1 MNEEWFTATSRGYVF
16 YADLYSPVLFCLSVK
31 ANILVDQT
39 GNARLADFGLL
50 AVISD
55 AANLSPSSSYAH
67 GGTARWMSPERI
79 SPQDFGLKTSRPS
92 KSSDCYSLG
101 MVIYETISG
110 NLPFHEDRGLTIFVK
125 VLRGE
130 RPRRED
136 GFANSLWDM
145 LEWCWMARP
154 SDRPNVEDVLQ
165 CLETCSNRT
174 AEGME
179 RDLGLEG
186 RVFPPGQPRDYSSPD
201 DDDNPAGQF
210 SGLGFDKNNFP
221 SPLPHEQNTLP
232 APSPFPLLALSDVV
246 PLLGAENLHPGT
258 PLENTQRVTSD
269 PQPYNIPETLAP
281 RRMLPTVQLKVDNR
295 GESMFLSIFV
305 PLHLHPTHP
314 FLPFVS
320 QPQIQRGAQKQNST
334 IPPRLT
340 LVSII
345 HDRLRSATITPNRPP
360 GIPKVYGS

>member
-1 MNEEWFTATSRGYVF
+1 MNGEWFTATSRGYVF
-16 YADLYSPVLFCLSVK
+16 DAELYSPVLFCLSVK

-55 AANLSPSSSYAH
+55 AANLSPSSSYAL

-136 GFANSLWDM
+136 GFAKSLWDM
-145 LEWCWMARP
+145 LEWCWVAHP
-154 SDRPNVEDVLQ
+154 SDRPGVEDVLQ
-165 CLETCSNRT
+165 CLETCSSQI
-174 AEGME
+174 AEGVTME
-179 RDLGLEG
+179 GDLGLNG
-186 RVFPPGQPRDYSSPD
+186 RVPNPDRQCDCSSSDDNNNPVGQLSGLRSDTNHFPFPPT
-201 DDDNPAGQF
+201 
-210 SGLGFDKNNFP
+210 
-221 SPLPHEQNTLP
+221 HEQNTPP
-232 APSPFPLLALSDVV
+232 ATSPFPLLTVSDVD
-246 PLLGAENLHPGT
+246 PLLGAENLHPET
-258 PLENTQRVTSD
+258 PLEKTQRVTSD
-269 PQPYNIPETLAP
+269 HQPYNIPETLAS

-295 GESMFLSIFV
+295 GESMFLSTFV
-305 PLHLHPTHP
+305 PLHLHPTHQ

-320 QPQIQRGAQKQNST
+320 QPQI
-334 IPPRLT
+334 
-340 LVSII
+340 
-345 HDRLRSATITPNRPP
+345 
-360 GIPKVYGS
+360 